1 MRFLFL
7 TSPTP
12 QVFPELI
19 GRMRRRLT
27 AVKIINFSVQPG
39 MEGVG
44 LLEAASRFDAENFA
58 RTFGRESG
66 AAIRVLPL

>member
-7 TSPTP
+7 TSPTAP
-12 QVFPELI
+12 AISEMF
-19 GRMRRRLT
+19 GRMRNRLT
-27 AVKIINFSVQPG
+27 AVKVLSFTVQPG

-44 LLEAASRFDAENFA
+44 TLEATSRFDAEDFA

-66 AAIRVLPL
+66 ATIRVLPL

>member
-7 TSPTP
+7 TSPTARA
-12 QVFPELI
+12 FPELF
-19 GRMRRRLT
+19 GEVRRRLT
-27 AVKIINFSVQPG
+27 AVKILNFTAQPG

-44 LLEAASRFDAENFA
+44 MLEAASRFDAEHFA

-66 AAIRVLPL
+66 AAIRLLPL